1 MSRPKSI
8 ILLSGNGSNLKNII
22 NKKKLGFINMDI
34 NAVISDNPNANGL
47 EIAKKE
53 NIKIF
58 VIDSKNKLSESLN
71 MILNKMQIDI
81 IILAG
86 FMKILPEDFVKTYSG
101 KILNIHPSLLPRY
114 KGINTHKRVLEAKD
128 SYHGASVHFVTTK
141 LDDGPV
147 IIQGKIEVNKFDNE
161 DTLKEKVHD
170 VEYEIYPLAIK
181 WFTEGILKQSG
192 RSYKFNDEEFTSP
205 IEHIMVKR

>member
-53 NIKIF
+53 SIKTF
-58 VIDSKNKLSESLN
+58 VIDSKKRLSESLN
-71 MILNKMQIDI
+71 MILNEMKIDI

>member
-1 MSRPKSI
+1 MSKPKSI

-22 NKKKLGFINMDI
+22 NKKNHNFINMDI
-34 NAVISDNPNANGL
+34 DAVISDNPNAYGL
-47 EIAKKE
+47 KIAKKE
-53 NIKIF
+53 KIKTF
-58 VIDSKNKLSESLN
+58 VIDSKKKLSESLKK
-71 MILNKMQIDI
+71 IINKMQIDI

-86 FMKILPEDFVKTYSG
+86 FMKILPEDFVKNYSG

-114 KGINTHKRVLEAKD
+114 KGINTHKRVLEGKD

-192 RSYKFNDEEFTSP
+192 RSYRFNDEEFTSP

>member
-53 NIKIF
+53 NIKTF
-58 VIDSKNKLSESLN
+58 VIDSKKKLSESLN
-71 MILNKMQIDI
+71 VILNEMQIDI

-101 KILNIHPSLLPRY
+101 KILNIHPSLLPCY
-114 KGINTHKRVLEAKD
+114 KGTNTHKRVLEAKD
-128 SYHGASVHFVTTK
+128 NFHGASVHFVTTE

-147 IIQGKIEVNKFDNE
+147 IIQGKIEVNKHDDE
-161 DTLKEKVHD
+161 DTLKEKVHSI
-170 VEYEIYPLAIK
+170 EHEIYPLAIK
-181 WFTEGILKQSG
+181 WYVEGLLKQCNG
-192 RSYKFNDEEFTSP
+192 HFLFNGVKIDSP
-205 IEHIMVKR
+205 IENISIK

>member
-1 MSRPKSI
+1 MSKPKSI

-22 NKKKLGFINMDI
+22 NKKKHNFINMDI
-34 NAVISDNPNANGL
+34 DAVISDNPNAYGL
-47 EIAKKE
+47 KIAKKE
-53 NIKIF
+53 KIKTF
-58 VIDSKNKLSESLN
+58 VIDSKKKLSKSLKK
-71 MILNKMQIDI
+71 IIDKMQIDI

-86 FMKILPEDFVKTYSG
+86 FMKILPEDFVKNYSG

-192 RSYKFNDEEFTSP
+192 RSYRFNDEEFTSP

>member
-1 MSRPKSI
+1 
-8 ILLSGNGSNLKNII
+8 
-22 NKKKLGFINMDI
+22 
-34 NAVISDNPNANGL
+34 AVISDNPNAYGL
-47 EIAKKE
+47 KIAKKE
-53 NIKIF
+53 KIKTF
-58 VIDSKNKLSESLN
+58 VIDSKKKLSESLKK
-71 MILNKMQIDI
+71 IIDKMQIDI

-86 FMKILPEDFVKTYSG
+86 FMKILPEDFVKNYSG

>member
-1 MSRPKSI
+1 MSKPKSI

-22 NKKKLGFINMDI
+22 NKKKHNFINMDI
-34 NAVISDNPNANGL
+34 DAVISDNPNAYGL
-47 EIAKKE
+47 KIAKKE
-53 NIKIF
+53 KIKTF
-58 VIDSKNKLSESLN
+58 VIDSKKKLSESLKK
-71 MILNKMQIDI
+71 IIDKMLIDI

-86 FMKILPEDFVKTYSG
+86 FMKILPEDFVKNYSG
-101 KILNIHPSLLPRY
+101 KILNIHPSLLPCY

-128 SYHGASVHFVTTK
+128 SFHGASVHFVTTK

>member
-1 MSRPKSI
+1 MSKPKSI

-22 NKKKLGFINMDI
+22 NKKKHNFINMDI
-34 NAVISDNPNANGL
+34 DAVISDNPNAYGL
-47 EIAKKE
+47 KIAKKE
-53 NIKIF
+53 KIKTF
-58 VIDSKNKLSESLN
+58 VIDSKKKLSESLKK
-71 MILNKMQIDI
+71 ITDKMQIDI

-86 FMKILPEDFVKTYSG
+86 FMEILPEDFVKNYSG

-170 VEYEIYPLAIK
+170 VEYEIYPIAIK

-192 RSYKFNDEEFTSP
+192 RSYMLNDEEFTSP
-205 IEHIMVKR
+205 IEHIMAKR

>member
-22 NKKKLGFINMDI
+22 NKKKLGFINIDI

-53 NIKIF
+53 NIKTF
-58 VIDSKNKLSESLN
+58 VIDSKKKLSESLN
-71 MILNKMQIDI
+71 MILNEMKIDI

-101 KILNIHPSLLPRY
+101 KILNIHPSLLPCY

-128 SYHGASVHFVTTK
+128 SFHGASVHFVTTE
-141 LDDGPV
+141 LDGGPV
-147 IIQGKIEVNKFDNE
+147 IIQGKIEVNKHDNE
-161 DTLKEKVHD
+161 DTLKEKVHSI
-170 VEYEIYPLAIK
+170 EYEIYPLAIK
-181 WFTEGILKQSG
+181 WFTEGILKQSDT
-192 RSYKFNDEEFTSP
+192 SYIFNDEEFTSP
-205 IEHIMVKR
+205 IEHIMVKS

>member
-34 NAVISDNPNANGL
+34 DAVISDNPNANGL

-53 NIKIF
+53 NIKTF
-58 VIDSKNKLSESLN
+58 VIDSKKKLSESLN
-71 MILNKMQIDI
+71 MILNEMQIDI

-101 KILNIHPSLLPRY
+101 KILNIHPSLLPCY

-128 SYHGASVHFVTTK
+128 SFHGASVHFVTTE
-141 LDDGPV
+141 LDGGPV
-147 IIQGKIEVNKFDNE
+147 IIQGKIEVNKYDNE
-161 DTLKEKVHD
+161 DTLKEKVHSI
-170 VEYEIYPLAIK
+170 EYEIYPLAIK
-181 WFTEGILKQSG
+181 WYVEGLLRQCNHHFL
-192 RSYKFNDEEFTSP
+192 FNGVKIDSP
-205 IEHIMVKR
+205 IENISNIK

>member
-1 MSRPKSI
+1 MSKPKSI

-22 NKKKLGFINMDI
+22 NKKKHNFINMDI
-34 NAVISDNPNANGL
+34 DAVISDNPNAYGL
-47 EIAKKE
+47 KIAKKE
-53 NIKIF
+53 KIKTF
-58 VIDSKNKLSESLN
+58 VIDSKKKLSESLKK
-71 MILNKMQIDI
+71 IIDKMQIDI

-86 FMKILPEDFVKTYSG
+86 FMKILPEDFVKNYSG

-161 DTLKEKVHD
+161 DTLKEKVHE

-192 RSYKFNDEEFTSP
+192 RSYRFNDEEFTSP
-205 IEHIMVKR
+205 IEHIMVKL

>member
-1 MSRPKSI
+1 MSKPKSI

-22 NKKKLGFINMDI
+22 NKKNHNFINMDI
-34 NAVISDNPNANGL
+34 DAVISDNPNAYGL
-47 EIAKKE
+47 KIAKKE
-53 NIKIF
+53 KIKTF
-58 VIDSKNKLSESLN
+58 VIDSKKKLSESLKK
-71 MILNKMQIDI
+71 IIDKMQIDI

-86 FMKILPEDFVKTYSG
+86 FMKILPEDFVKNYSG

-192 RSYKFNDEEFTSP
+192 RSYRFNDEEFTSP

>member
-1 MSRPKSI
+1 MSKPKSI

-22 NKKKLGFINMDI
+22 NKKKHNFINMDI
-34 NAVISDNPNANGL
+34 DAVISDNPNAYGL
-47 EIAKKE
+47 KIAKKE
-53 NIKIF
+53 KIKTF
-58 VIDSKNKLSESLN
+58 VIDSKKKLSESLKK
-71 MILNKMQIDI
+71 IIDKMQIDI

-86 FMKILPEDFVKTYSG
+86 FMKILPEDFVKNYSG

>member
-1 MSRPKSI
+1 MSKPKSI

-22 NKKKLGFINMDI
+22 NKKKHNFINMDI
-34 NAVISDNPNANGL
+34 DAVISDNPNAYGL
-47 EIAKKE
+47 KIAKKE
-53 NIKIF
+53 KIKTF
-58 VIDSKNKLSESLN
+58 VIDSKKKLSESLKK
-71 MILNKMQIDI
+71 IINKMQIDI

-86 FMKILPEDFVKTYSG
+86 FMKILPEDFVKNYSG

-161 DTLKEKVHD
+161 DTLKEKVHE

-192 RSYKFNDEEFTSP
+192 RSYKFNNEEFTSP
-205 IEHIMVKR
+205 IEHIMVKQ

>member
-53 NIKIF
+53 SIKTF
-58 VIDSKNKLSESLN
+58 VIDSKKRLSESLN

-101 KILNIHPSLLPRY
+101 KILNIHPSLLPCY

-128 SYHGASVHFVTTK
+128 SFHGASVHFVTTE

-147 IIQGKIEVNKFDNE
+147 IIQGKIEVNKHDDE
-161 DTLKEKVHD
+161 DTLKEKVHSI
-170 VEYEIYPLAIK
+170 EYEIYPLAIK
-181 WFTEGILKQSG
+181 WYTEGLLKQCNG
-192 RSYKFNDEEFTSP
+192 HFLFNGVKIDSP
-205 IEHIMVKR
+205 IENISIK

>member
-1 MSRPKSI
+1 MSKPKSI

-22 NKKKLGFINMDI
+22 NKKKHNFINMDI
-34 NAVISDNPNANGL
+34 DAVISDNPNAYGL
-47 EIAKKE
+47 KIAKKE
-53 NIKIF
+53 KIKTF
-58 VIDSKNKLSESLN
+58 VIDSKKKLSESLKK
-71 MILNKMQIDI
+71 IIDKMQIDI

-86 FMKILPEDFVKTYSG
+86 FMKILPEDFVKNYSG

-192 RSYKFNDEEFTSP
+192 RSYRFNDEEFTSP
-205 IEHIMVKR
+205 IEHIMVKQ

>member
-1 MSRPKSI
+1 MSKPKSI

-22 NKKKLGFINMDI
+22 NKKKHNFINMDI
-34 NAVISDNPNANGL
+34 DAVISDNPNAYGL
-47 EIAKKE
+47 KIAKKE
-53 NIKIF
+53 KIKTF
-58 VIDSKNKLSESLN
+58 VIDSKKKLSESLKK
-71 MILNKMQIDI
+71 IIDKMQIDI

-86 FMKILPEDFVKTYSG
+86 FMKILPEDFVKNYSG

-192 RSYKFNDEEFTSP
+192 RSYRFNDEEFTSP

>member
-22 NKKKLGFINMDI
+22 NKKKHNFINMDI
-34 NAVISDNPNANGL
+34 DAVISDNPNAYGL
-47 EIAKKE
+47 KIAKKE
-53 NIKIF
+53 KIKTF
-58 VIDSKNKLSESLN
+58 VIDSKKKLSESLKK
-71 MILNKMQIDI
+71 IIDKMQIDI

-86 FMKILPEDFVKTYSG
+86 FMKILPEDFVKNYSG
-101 KILNIHPSLLPRY
+101 KILNIHPSLLHRY

-147 IIQGKIEVNKFDNE
+147 IIQG
-161 DTLKEKVHD
+161 
-170 VEYEIYPLAIK
+170 
-181 WFTEGILKQSG
+181 
-192 RSYKFNDEEFTSP
+192 
-205 IEHIMVKR
+205 

>member
-1 MSRPKSI
+1 MSKPKSI

-22 NKKKLGFINMDI
+22 NKKKHNFINMDI
-34 NAVISDNPNANGL
+34 DAVISDNPNAYGL
-47 EIAKKE
+47 KIAKKE
-53 NIKIF
+53 KIKTF
-58 VIDSKNKLSESLN
+58 VIDSKKKLSESLKK
-71 MILNKMQIDI
+71 IIDKMQIDI

-86 FMKILPEDFVKTYSG
+86 FMKILPEDFVKNYSG

-161 DTLKEKVHD
+161 DTLKEKVHK

-192 RSYKFNDEEFTSP
+192 RSYKFNNEEFTSP
-205 IEHIMVKR
+205 IEHIMVKQ